1 MYSVT
6 AQLNGRLRARFNG
19 NNGRADPGLS
29 VPAFDAASGVSTTN
43 PLNFNPQP
51 QVRTVSKSDS
61 YSGSLDWS
69 ASDKMFF
76 AASGGWFQTNAYSDH
91 GDPFEGTRRTFTNS
105 NVTFAL
111 VPDAFK
117 RAERLC

>member
-1 MYSVT
+1 
-6 AQLNGRLRARFNG
+6 
-19 NNGRADPGLS
+19 
-29 VPAFDAASGVSTTN
+29 
-43 PLNFNPQP
+43 
-51 QVRTVSKSDS
+51 
-61 YSGSLDWS
+61 
-69 ASDKMFF
+69 MFF

-117 RAERLC
+117 QPSGYAENPVNSYQLNDSFNRLNLNGEMSTFRKLEGAALTQGRRPVPETWGIVSIEASSS